1 MYQVDSFQS
10 HIQKIMQE
18 KERRNNIKLRKKD
31 FLEKEDFEIH
41 EMRNKVLIDRYIEF
55 FLCFLPL

>member
-1 MYQVDSFQS
+1 
-10 HIQKIMQE
+10 MQE

-55 FLCFLPL
+55 FCAFFLYEILLI